1 MAPLIE
7 GITGKK
13 GDVVIGKPSVLTAK
27 MALNMLKLKN
37 DECLVIGDR
46 LETDILMGKQ
56 AGMQTALVLT
66 GITREEDVAQRADI
80 RPDYILQSVADLL
93 EINVAG

>member
-1 MAPLIE
+1 M
-7 GITGKK
+7 
-13 GDVVIGKPSVLTAK
+13 IGKPSVLTAK